1 MVSSKLAAGA
11 AFAGLILFAAPAF
24 ADPSDCVVNVHMKRG
39 TDSIEYTGR
48 LTHAHESCDYHFKAR
63 AGQTLTWTL
72 QGPATRQTIGYPDGN
87 GDGPG
92 IPQSIPLQQTGEY
105 VFGVSADL
113 MAEGAFGRY
122 RRRLTI
128 R

>member
-11 AFAGLILFAAPAF
+11 AFAGVLLIAGPTL
-24 ADPSDCVVNVHMKRG
+24 ADCNVQVHMRRG
-39 TDSIEYTGR
+39 TDTISYTGR
-48 LTHAHESCDYHFKAR
+48 LTRQEESCAYHFKAR
-63 AGQTLTWTL
+63 AGQTLTWRL
-72 QGPATRQTIGYPDGN
+72 DGPATRQTIGYPDGN
-87 GDGPG
+87 ADGPG
-92 IPQSIPLQQTGEY
+92 IPQSIPLPQTGEY

-122 RRRLTI
+122 RLRLTI